1 MLTDAVFF
9 DLDGT
14 LTDSQPGIV
23 ASIRHALER
32 LGHDAPSDTELATYI
47 GPPLRRTFAK
57 LLGSDDP
64 ELHERAV
71 ALYRERFG
79 TVGLFENAVYDGV
92 PEMLAALALPDRALF
107 VATSKPTVYA
117 SRIIDHFNLRDHF
130 RCVYGS
136 ELDGH
141 NDVKAAL
148 LAHALDAEGIAAER
162 AIMVGDRAADI
173 IGAKANGM
181 AAIGALWGYGTER
194 ELLDAGADHI
204 CADAA
209 SLGERI
215 TRLLDGRRG

>member
-1 MLTDAVFF
+1 MFTDAVFF

-23 ASIRHALER
+23 ASIRYALER
-32 LGHDAPSDTELATYI
+32 LGHDAPADAVLATHI
-47 GPPLRRTFAK
+47 GPPLRLTFAK

-64 ELHERAV
+64 ELQERAV
-71 ALYRERFG
+71 DLYRERFG
-79 TVGLFENAVYDGV
+79 SVGLFENAVYDGV
-92 PEMLAALALPDRALF
+92 PEMLAAVALPDRALF

-117 SRIIDHFNLRDHF
+117 SRIIDHFKLRDHF
-130 RCVYGS
+130 RRVYGS
-136 ELDGH
+136 ELDGR
-141 NDVKAAL
+141 NDVKAVL
-148 LAHALDAEGIAAER
+148 LAHALEAEGIAAER

-181 AAIGALWGYGTER
+181 TAIGALWGYGSER

-209 SLGERI
+209 SLREQI
-215 TRLLDGRRG
+215 TRLPNARRG